1 MENVIR
7 LRCRLFFPA
16 VLKKQSWKSSCY
28 LYWAWSSAQGT
39 NTFSVIIFFLLPSAS
54 HLVFSYIQVTFAPW
68 NWEDITPS
76 SASLHTDAA
85 KGWTALSSELHLTP
99 AAKADIFLYLVAN
112 FWGDTL
118 SGNYRPYVRT
128 TRRLCIKNQ
137 TFPPQLSGEN
147 RTGSVSF
154 MHRVYEVTIHCKNKS
169 VIGVMCVGDVW
180 WPSWC

>member
-1 MENVIR
+1 MQWQKLN
-7 LRCRLFFPA
+7 LFFSLSKLQ
-16 VLKKQSWKSSCY
+16 VYSHY
-28 LYWAWSSAQGT
+28 
-39 NTFSVIIFFLLPSAS
+39 FFFLLPSAS
-54 HLVFSYIQVTFAPW
+54 HLVFSHIKVTFSPLKLGRYYP
-68 NWEDITPS
+68 IISKPTYRHS
-76 SASLHTDAA
+76 Q
-85 KGWTALSSELHLTP
+85 GGTALSNELHLTS

-118 SGNYRPYVRT
+118 SGNYRPYVLT

-154 MHRVYEVTIHCKNKS
+154 MHRVYEVTIHCKNKF
-169 VIGVMCVGDVW
+169 VIGVMCVGGVC